1 VIGWIADVETRT
13 PLPRRRIQTPVAGN
27 VRGLNRMSDL
37 SLLSDLELVERA
49 KGADASAYQ
58 ELVERY
64 YRKIY
69 NLALRLVR
77 QPEDAEDVLQETF
90 VAAYKALPKFKGDSA
105 FGTWLYRIATNFGL
119 MKLRGKKPVFVSLD
133 DHKDDDLPP
142 LELVDFSANP
152 MKDVLDDEVRA
163 KMEEAISKLPDDM
176 RTVFLLRDVEGLSNS
191 EVAEILDLTV
201 AAVKSRLHRTRLQL
215 RQELSRYFNERS
227 PGKSQRAVHP

>member
-1 VIGWIADVETRT
+1 MAD
-13 PLPRRRIQTPVAGN
+13 
-27 VRGLNRMSDL
+27 MSNL
-37 SLLSDLELVERA
+37 TDLELVDRA
-49 KGADASAYQ
+49 KVGDASAYQ
-58 ELVERY
+58 VLVERY

-77 QPEDAEDVLQETF
+77 QQEDAEDVLQETF

-133 DHKDDDLPP
+133 DSRDDDLPP
-142 LELVDFSANP
+142 VELVDFSADP
-152 MKDVLDDEVRA
+152 MKDVLDDEIRE
-163 KMEEAISKLPDDM
+163 KMEEAIAKLPDDM

-201 AAVKSRLHRTRLQL
+201 AAVKSRLHRTRLHL
-215 RQELSRYFNERS
+215 RQELSRYFSERT
-227 PGKSQRAVHP
+227 GGRSQRAMNP